1 MLDQT
6 ALQIAEN
13 IRKSQGLDTQRLKIL
28 DEYMSNPLKLYEE
41 ALDGITNQ
49 ITAQLFTNDKNLDF
63 VKFA

>member
-1 MLDQT
+1 
-6 ALQIAEN
+6 
-13 IRKSQGLDTQRLKIL
+13 
-28 DEYMSNPLKLYEE
+28 MSNPLKLYEE